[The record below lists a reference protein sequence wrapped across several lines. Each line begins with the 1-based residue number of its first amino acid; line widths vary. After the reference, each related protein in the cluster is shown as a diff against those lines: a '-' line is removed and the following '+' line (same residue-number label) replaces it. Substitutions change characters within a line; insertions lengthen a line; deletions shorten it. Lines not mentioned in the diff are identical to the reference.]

1 MVLLPVEGR
10 AETAM
15 GTEYAVIYKRSEGKV
30 VKKVGEVLP
39 HPRSAVN
46 SEAFVVE
53 TVYLQSP
60 PPAHQH
66 WSSPD
71 LVPLDMPVHYTV
83 KTCATIH
90 TVKTCATIHF
100 AIWESKKINS

>member
-1 MVLLPVEGR
+1 MGPPAMVLLPVEGR

-60 PPAHQH
+60 PLLINTGAAPT
-66 WSSPD
+66 SSH
-71 LVPLDMPVHYTV
+71 LICLFTT
-83 KTCATIH
+83 K
-90 TVKTCATIHF
+90 
-100 AIWESKKINS
+100 